1 MQKKWLTYISQ
12 HCHNTYMPNPLNSP
26 VQKYALQNLDIIT
39 NKHNEGNKLQSCRD
53 FRQTVNWL
61 GNPFWLQLIFY

>member
-12 HCHNTYMPNPLNSP
+12 HCHNSYMPNPLKSP

-39 NKHNEGNKLQSCRD
+39 NKHNEGNKLQRCRD
-53 FRQTVNWL
+53 FRHKVN
-61 GNPFWLQLIFY
+61 